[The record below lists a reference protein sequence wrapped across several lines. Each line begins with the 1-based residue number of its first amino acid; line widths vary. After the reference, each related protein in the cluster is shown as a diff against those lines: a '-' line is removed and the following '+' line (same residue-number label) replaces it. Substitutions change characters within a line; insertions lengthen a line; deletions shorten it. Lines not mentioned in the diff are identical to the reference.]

1 MTETFCPFPWIH
13 FSANTDSSMR
23 VCCNTDNGGY
33 IHKNNGTR
41 WHLKDITDP
50 LTYYNSNQYND
61 IRKEMLQGIRPKI
74 CNKCFMLE
82 DQGGTSVRKTLL
94 DVYSFDDITKNTN
107 KETGELGSSSI
118 LSIDFSWGNKC
129 NLKCKM
135 CAPSSSDQ
143 LLEEFRQMKLV
154 KNVSWHDGINLNW
167 NFKDHKSL
175 FEKLAPTIEEVLVT
189 GGEPLV
195 NNEFYQFCLFLV
207 EKGYSKKIRLKFHTN
222 LTVTPKKFVD
232 IWKEFATVRPN
243 ISIDAVD
250 KLYEYIR
257 YPGKWAI
264 VSQNIEDLISIA
276 DTMDMVIDVHT
287 VFTTF
292 NVHGIPELIKYF
304 SKFKSKKISAFP
316 YTICVTS
323 PHYAHAQSL
332 PLDVKLKIETDCL
345 EAIRYYEDQF
355 LDDWS
360 GEKIEL
366 LKANLKLMKEQQL
379 DTNKFYEFVD
389 VQDPLRGIYS
399 RDIIPWYEQY
409 KR

>member
-1 MTETFCPFPWIH
+1 MTSTFCPFPWMH

-33 IHKNNGTR
+33 IHKNDGTR

-50 LTYYNSNQYND
+50 LVYYNSKQLKT
-61 IRKEMLQGIRPKI
+61 IRKEMLQGVRPKI
-74 CNKCFMLE
+74 CNKCYTLE
-82 DQGGTSVRKTLL
+82 DNGGTSVRKTLL
-94 DVYSFDDITKNTN
+94 NVYSFDEIVKNTN
-107 KETGELGSSSI
+107 IETGELSQANV

-143 LLEEFRQMKLV
+143 LLDEFRQMNLIS
-154 KNVSWHDGINLNW
+154 NVSWHTGINLNW
-167 NFKDHKSL
+167 NFADHKNL
-175 FEKLAPTIEEVLVT
+175 LEKLAPTVEEILVT

-195 NNEFYQFCLFLV
+195 NNEFYDFCVFLV

-222 LTVTPKKFVD
+222 LTVTPKKFID
-232 IWKEFATVRPN
+232 IWKEFAVVRPN
-243 ISIDAVD
+243 ISIDAIGD
-250 KLYEYIR
+250 LYEYIR
-257 YPGKWAI
+257 FPGKWNV

-276 DTMDMVIDVHT
+276 DTMDMIIDVHT

-292 NVHGIPELIKYF
+292 NVHGLPDLIKYF
-304 SKFKSKKISAFP
+304 SKFQSNNISAFP
-316 YTICVTS
+316 YTIWVLS
-323 PHYAHAQSL
+323 PYYANAQSL
-332 PLDVKLKIETDCL
+332 PIDVKEKIEYDCL
-345 EAIRYYEDQF
+345 EAVKDFEGKF

-360 GEKIEL
+360 KEKIKL

-379 DTNKFYEFVD
+379 DIDRFYKFVD
-389 VQDPLRGIYS
+389 VQDSLRGIYS
-399 RDIIPWYEQY
+399 KDIIPWYEQY

>member
-1 MTETFCPFPWIH
+1 MENTYCPFPWMH

-23 VCCNTDNGGY
+23 ICCNTDNGGY
-33 IHKNNGTR
+33 IHKNDGTR
-41 WHLKDITDP
+41 WYLKDITEP
-50 LTYYNSNQYND
+50 LDYYNSEQYKN
-61 IRKEMLQGIRPKI
+61 IRKEMLQGLRPQI
-74 CNKCFMLE
+74 CSKCFTIE
-82 DQGGTSVRKTLL
+82 DQGGISVRNTLIDL
-94 DVYSFDDITKNTN
+94 YSFDEITKNTDV
-107 KETGELGSSSI
+107 ETGELSSTSI

-143 LLEEFRQMKLV
+143 LLDEFRQMNLV
-154 KNVSWHDGINLNW
+154 KNISWHDNINLNW
-167 NFKDHKSL
+167 NFSDHRLL
-175 FEKLAPTIEEVLVT
+175 FEKLAPTVEEVLVT

-243 ISIDAVD
+243 ISIDAVGS
-250 KLYEYIR
+250 LYEYIR
-257 YPGKWAI
+257 YPGKWNI
-264 VSQNIEDLISIA
+264 VSQNIEDLIVISES
-276 DTMDMVIDVHT
+276 MDMIIDVHT

-292 NVHGIPELIKYF
+292 NVHGIPNLIKYF
-304 SKFKSKKISAFP
+304 SKFKSKNISAFP
-316 YTICVTS
+316 YTIWVTS
-323 PHYAHAQSL
+323 PYYAHAQSL
-332 PLDVKLKIETDCL
+332 PWDVKLEVEKQCL
-345 EAIRYYEDQF
+345 EAIRHYEDQF

-360 GEKIEL
+360 EKKIEL

-379 DTNKFYEFVD
+379 DINKFYDFVEKQDSIRGTYSKD
-389 VQDPLRGIYS
+389 V
-399 RDIIPWYEQY
+399 IPWYDQY

>member
-1 MTETFCPFPWIH
+1 M
-13 FSANTDSSMR
+13 
-23 VCCNTDNGGY
+23 
-33 IHKNNGTR
+33 
-41 WHLKDITDP
+41 
-50 LTYYNSNQYND
+50 
-61 IRKEMLQGIRPKI
+61 
-74 CNKCFMLE
+74 
-82 DQGGTSVRKTLL
+82 
-94 DVYSFDDITKNTN
+94 
-107 KETGELGSSSI
+107 
-118 LSIDFSWGNKC
+118 
-129 NLKCKM
+129 
-135 CAPSSSDQ
+135 
-143 LLEEFRQMKLV
+143 
-154 KNVSWHDGINLNW
+154 
-167 NFKDHKSL
+167 
-175 FEKLAPTIEEVLVT
+175 
-189 GGEPLV
+189 
-195 NNEFYQFCLFLV
+195 FLV

-316 YTICVTS
+316 YTIWVTS
-323 PHYAHAQSL
+323 PDYANAQSL